1 MDAHTRKL
9 AGWVTAAI
17 GAIIVVVG
25 VFAGPIGVGDSEF
38 GGLQIAAIIIGVV
51 VTAIG
56 LAVAL
61 RRPGVAEPTTTAAP
75 SEP

>member
-1 MDAHTRKL
+1 MDAHTRRL
-9 AGWVTAAI
+9 AGWAAAAI
-17 GAIIVVVG
+17 GAIIVIVG

-38 GGLQIAAIIIGVV
+38 GVFQIAGIIIGVV

-56 LAVAL
+56 VAVAL
-61 RRPGVAEPTTTAAP
+61 RRPSVGEPATASP